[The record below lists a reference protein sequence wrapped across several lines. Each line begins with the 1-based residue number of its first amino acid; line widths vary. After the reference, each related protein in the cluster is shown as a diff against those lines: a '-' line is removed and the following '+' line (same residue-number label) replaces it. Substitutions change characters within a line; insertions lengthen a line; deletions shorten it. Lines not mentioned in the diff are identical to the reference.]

1 MHRLTR
7 CVCSLAFGASSVHV
21 ILARHPPPHRRH
33 FRGCGAVAPLFH
45 GVAKAAASLFPL
57 LVEFN
62 SEFFALSA
70 EFNSEFSLLVFLL
83 FGTDRVFAQN
93 LRAVA
98 LSRGLSVICNGVS
111 QVNKHSDPARLS
123 RELPGSAV
131 LFSGLSAP
139 VNEEF
144 LLSITRCTVCLV
156 LSAV

>member
-1 MHRLTR
+1 MRGS
-7 CVCSLAFGASSVHV
+7 VSCSYTFPASSR
-21 ILARHPPPHRRH
+21 IQ
-33 FRGCGAVAPLFH
+33 FRI
-45 GVAKAAASLFPL
+45 
-57 LVEFN
+57 
-62 SEFFALSA
+62 SA
-70 EFNSEFSLLVFLL
+70 FRVEFNSEFSLLVFLL

-144 LLSITRCTVCLV
+144 LLSITRCTFCLV

>member
-1 MHRLTR
+1 MW
-7 CVCSLAFGASSVHV
+7 
-21 ILARHPPPHRRH
+21 
-33 FRGCGAVAPLFH
+33 
-45 GVAKAAASLFPL
+45 VAKAAASLFPL

-62 SEFFALSA
+62 SEFFAFSD

-83 FGTDRVFAQN
+83 FGTDRVFVQN

>member
-1 MHRLTR
+1 MGSES
-7 CVCSLAFGASSVHV
+7 CSFTFPASSQIQVR
-21 ILARHPPPHRRH
+21 I
-33 FRGCGAVAPLFH
+33 
-45 GVAKAAASLFPL
+45 
-57 LVEFN
+57 
-62 SEFFALSA
+62 FALSV
-70 EFNSEFSLLVFLL
+70 EFKLEFFSWRFSI
-83 FGTDRVFAQN
+83 FGTNRVFAQN

-98 LSRGLSVICNGVS
+98 LTRGLYVICNAVS
-111 QVNKHSDPARLS
+111 QVYKHSDPACLS